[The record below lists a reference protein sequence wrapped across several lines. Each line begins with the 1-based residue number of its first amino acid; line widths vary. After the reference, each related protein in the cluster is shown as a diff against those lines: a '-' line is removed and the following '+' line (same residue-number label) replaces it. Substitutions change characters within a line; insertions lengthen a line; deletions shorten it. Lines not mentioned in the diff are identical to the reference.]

1 MNEISMHGFTLD
13 QADTEGCIF
22 DAEDTGNELGVS
34 WTQKTPA
41 LCQCLDKSYL
51 DADLRE
57 NQGGIIWKDHQPT
70 GTGSQDWGHLSPAEE
85 SSGYRRSYQW
95 GLGVYFMLAFINI
108 NLSVGQD
115 TELRQ
120 LKVSWH
126 GGPPAS
132 CRSRPSDL
140 SHWHIHTE
148 CAICPLESSRCC
160 RQSAMATRPPK
171 RHFLYPSTTCIFNL
185 KILPI
190 TLESS

>member
-1 MNEISMHGFTLD
+1 MNEISMHGFILD

-34 WTQKTPA
+34 WMQKPPA
-41 LCQCLDKSYL
+41 RCQCLDKSYL
-51 DADLRE
+51 DADLHE

-85 SSGYRRSYQW
+85 YSGYRRSYQW
-95 GLGVYFMLAFINI
+95 GSGVYFMLAFIKI

-115 TELRQ
+115 T
-120 LKVSWH
+120 

-140 SHWHIHTE
+140 SHCT
-148 CAICPLESSRCC
+148 S
-160 RQSAMATRPPK
+160 TRRVRFVLSKAREASGKAQWPPGHP
-171 RHFLYPSTTCIFNL
+171 RGTSFIQVLHAFLI
-185 KILPI
+185 
-190 TLESS
+190 